1 MRYEVVWRPVAEGWL
16 ADLWTAGP
24 DRAAVAAVANEID
37 QLLAQ
42 RPWDLGEARGG
53 TTRILIDEP
62 LAVLYEIVED
72 DRRVYVL
79 DVWRNS

>member
-24 DRAAVAAVANEID
+24 DRAAVAAAANEID
-37 QLLAQ
+37 LLLAQ
-42 RPWDLGEARGG
+42 RPRDVGEARAGS
-53 TTRILIDEP
+53 TRILIEEP
-62 LAVLYEIVED
+62 LAVLYEVVED

-79 DVWRNS
+79 DVWRHS